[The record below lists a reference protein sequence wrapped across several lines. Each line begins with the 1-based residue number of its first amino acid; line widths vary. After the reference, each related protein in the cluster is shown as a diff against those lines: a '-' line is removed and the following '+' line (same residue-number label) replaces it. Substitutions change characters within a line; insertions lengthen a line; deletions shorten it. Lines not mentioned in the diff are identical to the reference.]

1 MMFDASPI
9 DRSAGRDDKGVMAS
23 DPTPYADS
31 RGRTGLRTII
41 LLALLAFAAG
51 IAVTIG
57 LARYYGHWLMTSPQ
71 TAGTAGAPSGGL
83 GTMFVPPPEA
93 DSAPRTADAL
103 TLEARLAA
111 LSGRLGGLEA
121 RAALID
127 RDSMVAAGN
136 AGRAESLLIAFAAR
150 RAIDRGL
157 VLGYLEGQLRAR
169 FGAAQPRAVATIIT
183 ASRNPVT
190 VEDLRLSLD
199 TIAPQLTTGGTSE
212 GWWPSLHR
220 EITGLIVIRR
230 EGTPSPR
237 PADRLQR
244 IRRLLDARQV
254 EAALAEVARLP
265 GAGQAGAWTAAA
277 GRYVDAHRALDL
289 LETVAIV
296 GPGQAD
302 PAAIMPQPAPPRGS
316 VTAPPVST
324 ATPAAAPKTV
334 PTTAT
339 TPTP

>member
-1 MMFDASPI
+1 
-9 DRSAGRDDKGVMAS
+9 MAS
-23 DPTPYADS
+23 DPTPYAD
-31 RGRTGLRTII
+31 RGRRTGLRTII

-51 IAVTIG
+51 IAVAIG
-57 LARYYGHWLMTSPQ
+57 LVRYYSDWFMPNAQ
-71 TAGTAGAPSGGL
+71 TVGETKTGQGGV
-83 GTMFVPPPEA
+83 GSMFVPPPEA
-93 DSAPRTADAL
+93 DSAPRSVDAIA
-103 TLEARLAA
+103 LEARLAA

-127 RDSMVAAGN
+127 RDSLVAAGN

-157 VLGYLEGQLRAR
+157 VLGYLEPQLRAR
-169 FGAAQPRAVATIIT
+169 FGTTQRQAVATIIT

-199 TIAPQLTTGGTSE
+199 TIAPQLATGGTSE

-265 GAGQAGAWTAAA
+265 GAGEAGAWTAAA
-277 GRYVDAHRALDL
+277 GRYVEAHRALDL

-296 GPGQAD
+296 GPGQPD
-302 PAAIMPQPAPPRGS
+302 PAAIMPQPGPARPS
-316 VTAPPVST
+316 MTAPV
-324 ATPAAAPKTV
+324 V

-339 TPTP
+339 TTATTTTP